1 MDKLHVTSQPT
12 IGAPT
17 GLVFC
22 PTLRYV
28 DAPHAIA
35 WLREAFGFAENA
47 TYRNDDGTIAHAQ
60 LTFGS
65 GVIMLGS
72 STNDGPYR
80 AKSPAELGGEA
91 TGGVYVILDRDEDV
105 DRHCA
110 RARAAGAVIVA
121 EPANADYGGRGYTAR
136 DFEGNY
142 WSFGT
147 YRPV

>member
-1 MDKLHVTSQPT
+1 MNDSESTSNHA
-12 IGAPT
+12 IGEHA
-17 GLVFC
+17 GLAFC

-28 DAPHAIA
+28 DAPRAIV
-35 WLREAFGFAENA
+35 WLVEAFGFTEHA
-47 TYRNDDGTIAHAQ
+47 TYPSDDGTIAHAQ

-80 AKSPAELGGEA
+80 VKSPQELGGDA
-91 TGGVYVILDRDEDV
+91 TGGVYVILDRDGDV

-110 RARAAGAVIVA
+110 RARTAGAVIVA
-121 EPANADYGGRGYTAR
+121 EPADADYGGRGYTAR

-147 YRPV
+147 YRPL